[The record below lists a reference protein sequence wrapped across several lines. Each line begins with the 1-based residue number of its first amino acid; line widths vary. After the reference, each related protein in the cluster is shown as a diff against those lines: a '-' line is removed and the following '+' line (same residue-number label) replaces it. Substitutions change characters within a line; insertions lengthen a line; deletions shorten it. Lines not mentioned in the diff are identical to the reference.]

1 MQNSTNDDLLKLMQI
16 NDTLRVKTKNNTSVE
31 KLPYWMMFFV
41 WLGYYLK
48 STETDKENRSC
59 FILIPDKSY
68 VSLLMA
74 LGAEICSAQF
84 FSPKIDG
91 NNIDNIE
98 IGTTLYF
105 YDQEHR
111 QRNGKFKTKEHILK
125 LIEVKSAE
133 EEFAGFK
140 EKVFHLS
147 GDTFQYYATKSRLN
161 TLTITR
167 LPLTSKSK
175 NTLSSNGKI
184 FGSLIDSYDDQ
195 WLLSEEAVCVIVG
208 DGKAL
213 QENGSSISL
222 ASENSQIKPI
232 TLVDFL
238 GLEGRVGKNQTKVG
252 LIKPR
257 SETLHEIES
266 ALLFLDG
273 PYAFRFYV
281 DCQIQTKANTVISV
295 IENSEY
301 NEDIKEKI
309 ARWDSYPTLTT
320 NSNDTIQLPPGVQAA
335 IFSVK
340 TSD

>member
-59 FILIPDKSY
+59 FILIPDRSY

-147 GDTFQYYATKSRLN
+147 GDTFQYYATK
-161 TLTITR
+161 
-167 LPLTSKSK
+167 
-175 NTLSSNGKI
+175 
-184 FGSLIDSYDDQ
+184 
-195 WLLSEEAVCVIVG
+195 
-208 DGKAL
+208 
-213 QENGSSISL
+213 
-222 ASENSQIKPI
+222 
-232 TLVDFL
+232 
-238 GLEGRVGKNQTKVG
+238 
-252 LIKPR
+252 
-257 SETLHEIES
+257 
-266 ALLFLDG
+266 
-273 PYAFRFYV
+273 
-281 DCQIQTKANTVISV
+281 
-295 IENSEY
+295 
-301 NEDIKEKI
+301 
-309 ARWDSYPTLTT
+309 
-320 NSNDTIQLPPGVQAA
+320 
-335 IFSVK
+335 
-340 TSD
+340 